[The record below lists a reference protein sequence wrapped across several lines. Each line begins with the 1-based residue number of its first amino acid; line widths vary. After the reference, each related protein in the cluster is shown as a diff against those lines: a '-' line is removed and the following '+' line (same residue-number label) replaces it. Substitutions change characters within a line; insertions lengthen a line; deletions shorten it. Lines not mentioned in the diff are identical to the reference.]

1 MLAMY
6 AILIKKKKKCNWA
19 LKWLWYIKQKRDS
32 SFKIDISLVYDSPL
46 QAAATFSNS
55 WNHSEVSW
63 WKRISHPASPW
74 IQRKKKKAQ
83 VLWPKC
89 VKYSTLSFVKRQLR
103 PCFWQK
109 YQLGGKLQYALFCLN
124 IKTRS
129 CYPSSLR
136 VLFVLFSQSGEKN
149 TFALSFN

>member
-1 MLAMY
+1 MLATY
-6 AILIKKKKKCNWA
+6 VILKKKCNWA

-46 QAAATFSNS
+46 HGFRLRRHFVIHGTTLKFRGGREFPTQHPYGFRG
-55 WNHSEVSW
+55 
-63 WKRISHPASPW
+63 KR
-74 IQRKKKKAQ
+74 KKAQ
-83 VLWPKC
+83 VLLPKC

-129 CYPSSLR
+129 CYSSSLR
-136 VLFVLFSQSGEKN
+136 VLLMLFS
-149 TFALSFN
+149 